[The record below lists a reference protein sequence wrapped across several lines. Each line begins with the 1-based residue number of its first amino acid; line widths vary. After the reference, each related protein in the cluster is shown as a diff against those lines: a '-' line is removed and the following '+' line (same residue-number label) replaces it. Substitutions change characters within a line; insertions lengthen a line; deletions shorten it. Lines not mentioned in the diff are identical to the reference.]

1 MRNLKIEELYNL
13 DVPVLLR
20 GETGCGKSYLA
31 KKIFE
36 NSALYQQKFLT
47 AHLAS
52 LKEEVIESE
61 LFGHQKGAFTG
72 AVENKNGY
80 LYETGCGTLFLDEIG
95 ELSLESQKKLLYLL
109 EEKKF
114 TPIGSTKAYDFK
126 GRILMATNA
135 NLEELVAK
143 KLFRSDLYFRIN
155 TFSLEVSALREN
167 RENLDELL
175 MKNLRICNVKYQKQT
190 YFSTPTKEYLL
201 DYSWPGNIRQLKHA
215 VEFGVALSKNRELE
229 VNDFRFL
236 ENCGSLKKAQS
247 LEEIESYP
255 TNFNE
260 SFEVFE
266 KAFLNHHLKMN
277 QGRVTQTAKVIG
289 MSKTGLIQKT
299 KKYGIDT
306 YEMRY
311 SEHLKSA

>member
-13 DVPVLLR
+13 DVPVLIR

-36 NSALYQQKFLT
+36 NSVLYQQKFLT

-80 LYETGCGTLFLDEIG
+80 LYETGSGTLFLDEIG

-135 NLEELVAK
+135 NLEDLVAK

-175 MKNLRICNVKYQKQT
+175 MKNLRICNLKYQKQT
-190 YFSTPTKEYLL
+190 YFSTQAKEYLL
-201 DYSWPGNIRQLKHA
+201 NYSWPGNIRQLKHA
-215 VEFGVALSKNRELE
+215 VEFAVALSKNRELE
-229 VNDFRFL
+229 VNDFHFL
-236 ENCGSLKKAQS
+236 KTCGSLKKS
-247 LEEIESYP
+247 HNLEEIESYP

-266 KAFLNHHLKMN
+266 KAFLNHHLKLN
-277 QGRVTQTAKVIG
+277 QGRVTQTAKIIG
-289 MSKTGLIQKT
+289 MSKTGLIQKAR
-299 KKYGIDT
+299 KYGIDT